1 MRRSLNRALLAI
13 LASGLLL
20 TGLLLALVPPTGP
33 AGPALVM
40 FPVAVAAYLGA
51 GLLAW
56 QGRPGTLMGPL
67 LLLSGAA
74 VFLTGLGNAQVPVL
88 IAAGSVAGSLPLA
101 TFIHLLLAFPTG
113 RLPSPA
119 AKLTAAAGY
128 ATALV
133 LQAPAFLFSADSGM
147 SIADRPESV
156 QAGFAVQAGVGAVVL
171 LATAALLLLR
181 LRAASPPER
190 RVLMPLYAYGLTA
203 ILLVLSATRVLPNL
217 FGWDSVLVGFFQ
229 LTVLTLLPIAFT
241 LAVLRGGVARTGELE
256 ELGEWLEA
264 ATDDKAGIAAALARA
279 LGDPSLE
286 VWFWVPLSKQFL
298 NAQGEPVDPNAHDPQ
313 RAQETVELDGRLIGA
328 IDYDRALVTEPELVR
343 TASRVV
349 SIALD
354 RERLT
359 ALIHASRRELQLS
372 RERLVEVADA
382 ERRRIAQDLHDGLQ
396 VQLVLL
402 GIEAQQLANTAGPGS
417 ALSGQAVRLRRN
429 IDQAAAELRDVVHTV
444 MPAPLIQRGLSAAAE
459 DLVDRMPIPT
469 KLFVSVADGDL
480 PPALESTAYFVIAEA
495 LANSVK
501 HSAAASVRVA
511 LERTRESLLIEVRDD
526 GCGGAAPGPGAG
538 LTGMAERVDVLGGT
552 LQIWSEPGAGTS
564 IRAEVPCG

>member
-1 MRRSLNRALLAI
+1 MRRSLNRALLTV
-13 LASGLLL
+13 LACGLLL
-20 TGLLLALVPPTGP
+20 TGVLLALLPPTGP
-33 AGPALVM
+33 AGPALLM
-40 FPVAVAAYLGA
+40 FPLAVTAYLGA

-56 QGRPGTLMGPL
+56 QARPGTLMGPL
-67 LLLSGAA
+67 ILLSGAA
-74 VFLTGLGNAQVPVL
+74 VFLTGLGNSQVPAL
-88 IAAGSVAGSLPLA
+88 IAAGSVAASLPLA

-113 RLPSPA
+113 RLPSRPA
-119 AKLTAAAGY
+119 RLTTAAGY
-128 ATALV
+128 LTALV
-133 LQAPAFLFSADSGM
+133 LHAPACLFSADSGLAV
-147 SIADRPESV
+147 ADRPDLVQVGLTV
-156 QAGFAVQAGVGAVVL
+156 QAAVGTVVL
-171 LATAALLLLR
+171 LSTATLLLLR
-181 LRAASPPER
+181 LRAASPPEH
-190 RVLMPLYAYGLTA
+190 RVLLPLYAYGILA
-203 ILLVLSATRVLPNL
+203 ILLVLTATRVLPRL
-217 FGWDSVLVGFFQ
+217 FGWDSVLVGSFQ
-229 LTVLTLLPIAFT
+229 LTVLTLLPIAFA

-264 ATDDKAGIAAALARA
+264 ATDDKAGIAAVLSRA
-279 LGDPSLE
+279 LGDPSLD
-286 VWFWVPLSKQFL
+286 VWFWAPQGKQFL
-298 NAQGEPVDPNAHDPQ
+298 TAKGEPVDPGARNPQ

-328 IDYDRALVTEPELVR
+328 IDYDRALVAEPQLVR

-359 ALIHASRRELQLS
+359 ALIHASSRELQLS

-396 VQLVLL
+396 AQLVLL
-402 GIEAQQLANTAGPGS
+402 GIEAQQLANTAASEP
-417 ALSGQAVRLRRN
+417 ALSRQAVRLRHN
-429 IDQAAAELRDVVHTV
+429 IDRAAAELRDVVHSV
-444 MPAPLIQRGLSAAAE
+444 MPAPLIQSGLCAAAE

-501 HSAAASVRVA
+501 HSDAASVRVA
-511 LERTRESLLIEVRDD
+511 VERTSESLLIEVRDD

-552 LQIWSEPGAGTS
+552 LRIWSEPGAGTS